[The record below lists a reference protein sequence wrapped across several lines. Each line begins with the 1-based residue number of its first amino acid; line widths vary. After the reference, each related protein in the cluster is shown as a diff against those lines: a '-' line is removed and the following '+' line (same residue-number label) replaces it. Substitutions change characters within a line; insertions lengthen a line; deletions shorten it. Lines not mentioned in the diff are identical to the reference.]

1 MSVNYSENQRE
12 PTGVYGESEGVY
24 FWDCDKLFFT
34 INKDYLDHLVWYNR
48 CDERF
53 MGSDRLK
60 IEIKD

>member
-34 INKDYLDHLVWYNR
+34 INKDYLDHLV
-48 CDERF
+48 
-53 MGSDRLK
+53 
-60 IEIKD
+60 